1 LTTMVRVED
10 RTLKLTNLDKE
21 LYPEFGFTKGEVIDY
36 YTRVSPVLL
45 PHLKDR
51 PVTLRRYPNG
61 VEGES
66 FYEKNVPQH
75 APDWVRTVRIETPGS
90 SRGNDYAN
98 FVMVDDLPTLVWLA
112 NLAALELHVPQWTS
126 GPRGGRRDPDLLV
139 FDLDPGAPATVVECS
154 RVAVRLRAALEDDG
168 LDSWAKTSG
177 SKGMQVYASASVTD
191 TSTYAKS
198 LAQRLAGETP
208 REVVSTMAK
217 AARTGKVFIDWS
229 QNSQAKTTVAPY
241 SLRARERPSV
251 STPVTWDEVEE
262 CRSPDDLVF
271 LADDVLE
278 RVDSLGDLFGG

>member
-1 LTTMVRVED
+1 MVKVED
-10 RTLKLTNLDKE
+10 RLLKLTNLDKV
-21 LYPEFGFTKGEVIDY
+21 LYPELGFTKGEVIDY
-36 YTRVSPVLL
+36 YTRISAVML

-61 VEGES
+61 VDGTS

-90 SRGNDYAN
+90 SRGNDYAD

-168 LDSWAKTSG
+168 VDAWAKTSG
-177 SKGMQVYASASVTD
+177 SKGMQVYASAPVGD
-191 TSTYAKS
+191 TSAYAKE
-198 LAQRLAGETP
+198 LAQRLAKETP

-271 LADDVLE
+271 LADEVLD
-278 RVDSLGDLFGG
+278 RVNSLGDLFGA